1 MALYFPLPLRSGSC
15 DFSAYSIKKGLNLFI
30 YFPQF
35 PCFSCYESLIF
46 MGFEVVGQAPGNVE
60 ESNVLSSARMR
71 TREKKKQ
78 GSFICDTAPFLFFF
92 FFFPL
97 FFFLLFL
104 RIQFWIFGIS
114 FGIKEQHGGGRR
126 EVVLQMV
133 FSTISLQA
141 IVPNAVADTGNLE
154 FSKKE
159 L

>member
-1 MALYFPLPLRSGSC
+1 
-15 DFSAYSIKKGLNLFI
+15 
-30 YFPQF
+30 
-35 PCFSCYESLIF
+35 
-46 MGFEVVGQAPGNVE
+46 MGFEVMGQEPGNVE
-60 ESNVLSSARMR
+60 KSNVLSSARMR
-71 TREKKKQ
+71 TRKKKKQ
-78 GSFICDTAPFLFFF
+78 GSFICDIAPFLFFF
-92 FFFPL
+92 FL
-97 FFFLLFL
+97 FSSFL

-141 IVPNAVADTGNLE
+141 IVPNALADTGNLE